1 MCTVS
6 LKLFAVGF
14 RAFLFFFLVTWLQG
28 SMDPL
33 AKLTLPSW
41 WAVLDWSSMLRLV
54 TSIQN
59 VLGVW
64 RSCSHCGLRGHL

>member
-14 RAFLFFFLVTWLQG
+14 RAFLFFFLVTWLLG

-41 WAVLDWSSMLRLV
+41 WAVLD
-54 TSIQN
+54 
-59 VLGVW
+59 
-64 RSCSHCGLRGHL
+64 